1 MIAKF
6 LESVK
11 ALPKVL
17 LLSLCIAAGGVEAAN
32 IAGQVALVE
41 GEVKI
46 VDANGSER
54 IPQVG
59 DKVFE
64 GDVLQSGISGE
75 LHVHMLDD
83 AFIALRANTQ
93 LKIEIYQAQG
103 VASDS
108 AVLSLLKG
116 SFRSITGWIGK
127 LNRKNYKV
135 QTLNANLGIRGT
147 DHEPLFVPETDAL
160 EIEANPPG
168 TYDKVNSGGTVI
180 ESAFGVIEVA
190 PDQVGYAPLRGAPRL
205 LPRTPTFYQRAKHER
220 KIDEKKNQLQRNAD
234 ERVQDLRKDSPGG
247 DDDPEGAKPVRKP
260 EQRPERLPEKL
271 PERLPEKL
279 KDSINTDPPSPQE
292 MRHRRER
299 RPQRPPK

>member
-1 MIAKF
+1 MIATF

-11 ALPKVL
+11 AIPKVL
-17 LLSLCIAAGGVEAAN
+17 LLSLCIAASGVEAAN
-32 IAGQVALVE
+32 IAGQVELVE

-46 VDANGSER
+46 VDAKGSER

-64 GDVLQSGISGE
+64 GDMLQSGINGE

-93 LKIEIYQAQG
+93 LKIETYQAQG

-205 LPRTPTFYQRAKHER
+205 LPRTPAFYQRAKHER
-220 KIDEKKNQLQRNAD
+220 KIDEKKDQLQRNND
-234 ERVQDLRKDSPGG
+234 ESVQNFRRDSTRGG
-247 DDDPEGAKPVRKP
+247 EAPEGAKPVRKL
-260 EQRPERLPEKL
+260 EQ
-271 PERLPEKL
+271 L
-279 KDSINTDPPSPQE
+279 KDAIDADPPSPPE
-292 MRHRRER
+292 IRHRRER
-299 RPQRPPK
+299 RPPRPPK